1 MKLWAVA
8 NQKGGVGKTTTAVIL
23 AGLLAER
30 GARVV
35 LVDLDPHASA
45 SGWLLSGS
53 PRREG
58 VGALFAGADGAPPIE
73 SLLEPTSQPGLQML
87 RATPALAA
95 VERRLATQSGM
106 GCVLANALGALR
118 AETDYV
124 LLDCPPTLGL
134 LLVNALAAAERV
146 IVPVQTEPLALEG
159 LRRMRE
165 TLAMIGRSQG
175 RVIDHW
181 TVPTLYDQRT
191 RASRDV
197 LELLHADFPEG
208 LWPGVIPVD
217 TRLRDAS
224 LAGELPSSFCPRSR
238 AVGVYRML
246 LAALLGER
254 PRDAAV
260 TWDDAPETLPL
271 DEEVAA

>member
-1 MKLWAVA
+1 MNLWAVA

-45 SGWLLSGS
+45 SAWLLPAAASC
-53 PRREG
+53 EG
-58 VGALFAGADGAPPIE
+58 VAALFGGDGEMPEVAC
-73 SLLEPTSQPGLQML
+73 LLEPTVQPQLQIL

-95 VERRLATQSGM
+95 VERRLATQAGM
-106 GCVLANALGALR
+106 GRVLANALGALP
-118 AETDYV
+118 AVIDHV
-124 LLDCPPTLGL
+124 ILDCPPTLGL

-159 LRRMRE
+159 LRRMQA
-165 TLAMIGRSQG
+165 TLEMIGRSQG

-191 RASRDV
+191 RAAREV
-197 LELLHADFPEG
+197 LAQLRTEFADG

-224 LAGELPSSFCPRSR
+224 LAGELPSRFCPRSR
-238 AVGVYRML
+238 ALGVYRSL

-260 TWDDAPETLPL
+260 SWEEEHAEPI

>member
-30 GARVV
+30 GRRVV

-45 SGWLLSGS
+45 SAWLLSASS
-53 PRREG
+53 PREG
-58 VGALFAGADGAPPIE
+58 VAALFGGADAPAAAD
-73 SLLEPTSQPGLQML
+73 LLESTAQPGLEVL

-95 VERRLATQSGM
+95 LERRLATQPGM
-106 GCVLANALGALR
+106 GRVLGEALGVLHSR
-118 AETDYV
+118 ADH
-124 LLDCPPTLGL
+124 LILDCPPTLGL

-159 LRRMRE
+159 LRRMQE
-165 TLAMIGRSQG
+165 TLEMIARSQG
-175 RVIDHW
+175 REIDSW
-181 TVPTLYDQRT
+181 VVPTLYDQRT
-191 RASRDV
+191 RASREV
-197 LELLHADFPEG
+197 LGRLRSEFPAG

-224 LAGELPSSFCPRSR
+224 LAGELPSRFCPRSR
-238 AVGVYRML
+238 ALGVYRL
-246 LAALLGER
+246 LVEALLGER
-254 PRDAAV
+254 PRDEAV
-260 TWDDAPETLPL
+260 AWDTPL
-271 DEEVAA
+271 DEVRAEEVAIA

>member
-30 GARVV
+30 GKRVV

-45 SGWLLSGS
+45 SAWLLSASTPG
-53 PRREG
+53 EG
-58 VGALFAGADGAPPIE
+58 VAALFAGPGAPPVE
-73 SLLEPTSQPGLQML
+73 TLLEPAAQPGLQLL
-87 RATPALAA
+87 RASPALAA
-95 VERRLATQSGM
+95 LERRLATQPGM
-106 GCVLANALGALR
+106 GRVLGEALGALQPC
-118 AETDYV
+118 ADHLV
-124 LLDCPPTLGL
+124 LDCPPTLGL

-159 LRRMRE
+159 LRRMHE

-175 RVIDHW
+175 RVIDCW
-181 TVPTLYDQRT
+181 VVPTLYDQRT
-191 RASRDV
+191 RASREV
-197 LELLHADFPEG
+197 LARLRSDFAAG
-208 LWPGVIPVD
+208 LWPGVVPVD

-224 LAGELPSSFCPRSR
+224 LAGELPSRFCPRSR
-238 AVGVYRML
+238 ALGVYRAL

-260 TWDDAPETLPL
+260 AWESAGEENTL
-271 DEEVAA
+271 EEAAVA